1 MKTKLLN
8 ISVIVL
14 TIVLWG
20 LQMTNVF
27 PKDWAFTKIVKNNIL
42 LIASISGS
50 VVVWLHLWD
59 MIHGRDNI
67 RRKWLKQLFSHIITA
82 ELGGKNY
89 YTKVSLLRPRYGYQI
104 FFQYLFYCFFLSFYD
119 NTAKRKWKLRIKNI
133 PIHFRTQY
141 LTIYARYSYPK
152 MRKSYT
158 HIRITD
164 MENEYNG
171 IAEKAYRDGVV
182 EHAKSLRISNID
194 MSTELELI
202 PSPDRSKIKR
212 YMKDF
217 HFSDYYYNTLQ
228 NINLPPNHIIAVP
241 ILKDD
246 ADIWGVVTVDINS
259 ENYESFND
267 KLFST
272 IENYANIISRTLF
285 FILPMETIRVI
296 KKNGFNQIVTDQV
309 RQIHGVRLSPIDKP
323 AFVELRESAP
333 RKMVFEYPHSKEQVG
348 CVRSANGRFTVEF
361 GRVSGRIK
369 MVIPQQNYMSDTD
382 IYELSQSIR
391 AKGSGVRFKFNVETQ
406 MAMVGKLLPELSI

>member
-20 LQMTNVF
+20 LQMADVF
-27 PKDWAFTKIVKNNIL
+27 PKDWAFTKFVNTHIL
-42 LIASISGS
+42 LIASISGG
-50 VVVWLHLWD
+50 VVVGLHLWD

-67 RRKWLKQLFSHIITA
+67 RRKWLKQLFSHIITT

-104 FFQYLFYCFFLSFYD
+104 FFQYLFYCFFLSIYD

-212 YMKDF
+212 YMRDF
-217 HFSDYYYNTLQ
+217 YFSDYYYNTLQ

-259 ENYESFND
+259 ENYEEFND
-267 KLFST
+267 KLFAT
-272 IENYANIISRTLF
+272 IGNYANIISRTLF
-285 FILPMETIRVI
+285 FI
-296 KKNGFNQIVTDQV
+296 
-309 RQIHGVRLSPIDKP
+309 
-323 AFVELRESAP
+323 
-333 RKMVFEYPHSKEQVG
+333 
-348 CVRSANGRFTVEF
+348 
-361 GRVSGRIK
+361 
-369 MVIPQQNYMSDTD
+369 
-382 IYELSQSIR
+382 
-391 AKGSGVRFKFNVETQ
+391 
-406 MAMVGKLLPELSI
+406 

>member
-1 MKTKLLN
+1 MANALPN
-8 ISVIVL
+8 
-14 TIVLWG
+14 
-20 LQMTNVF
+20 
-27 PKDWAFTKIVKNNIL
+27 DWPFTKFVKNHIL
-42 LIASISGS
+42 LIASISGGI
-50 VVVWLHLWD
+50 VVGLHVWD

-67 RRKWLKQLFSHIITA
+67 RRKWLKQLFSHIISA

-164 MENEYNG
+164 MENQYNG
-171 IAEKAYRDGVV
+171 IAEKAFRDGVV

-259 ENYESFND
+259 ENYEEFND
-267 KLFST
+267 ELFAT
-272 IENYANIISRTLF
+272 MGNYANIISQTLF
-285 FILPMETIRVI
+285 FI
-296 KKNGFNQIVTDQV
+296 
-309 RQIHGVRLSPIDKP
+309 
-323 AFVELRESAP
+323 
-333 RKMVFEYPHSKEQVG
+333 
-348 CVRSANGRFTVEF
+348 
-361 GRVSGRIK
+361 
-369 MVIPQQNYMSDTD
+369 
-382 IYELSQSIR
+382 
-391 AKGSGVRFKFNVETQ
+391 
-406 MAMVGKLLPELSI
+406 